1 MGRYVARR
9 LLQMVPVFFG
19 STLLIFSMVYLIPG
33 DPIRALFGERQVSDA
48 TLESLR
54 DRYNLDDP
62 FLVQYGKYMGVLP
75 DGEEGFSGVLQG
87 DFGEDFR
94 GREVSELMTER
105 FPVTIRLAVAAIIIE
120 TVIGIIA
127 GVMAGIRRNSFMDNL
142 VLVSTTLVIAI
153 PLFVLEF
160 GAQLI
165 FGLQLDWF
173 PIAGLREGWVSYAL
187 PAMLLAA
194 LSLCYVARLTRTSIV
209 ENIRSDYVR
218 TARAKGLS
226 GQRVV
231 GRHVLRNSLIP
242 VVTFIGTDFGY
253 LLGGAIVTETIFN
266 IPGIGRAV
274 FDGVTQREGAVVVG
288 LITVLVIVFLVAN
301 LLVDVLYGVL
311 DPRIRYE

>member
-1 MGRYVARR
+1 MGRYAARR

-19 STLLIFSMVYLIPG
+19 STLLIFAMVYLIPG
-33 DPIRALFGERQVSDA
+33 DPVRALFGERRVSEETLDA
-48 TLESLR
+48 LR

-62 FLVQYGKYMGVLP
+62 FLVQYGKYMGFIP
-75 DGEEGFSGVLQG
+75 DGDEGFSGVFQG

-94 GREVSELMTER
+94 GREVWELMKQR

-120 TVIGIIA
+120 TVIGIMA
-127 GVMAGIRRNSFMDNL
+127 GVLAGIRRNSFMDNL
-142 VLVSTTLVIAI
+142 VLVSTTLVIAV

-160 GAQLI
+160 GSQLT

-173 PIAGLREGWVSYAL
+173 PISGLRDGWISYAL
-187 PAMLLAA
+187 PAIMLAV

-226 GQRVV
+226 GERVV

-274 FDGVTQREGAVVVG
+274 FEGVNQREGAVVVG
-288 LITVLVIVFLVAN
+288 LITILVIVFLLAN
-301 LLVDVLYGVL
+301 LVVDLLYGVL

>member
-1 MGRYVARR
+1 
-9 LLQMVPVFFG
+9 
-19 STLLIFSMVYLIPG
+19 
-33 DPIRALFGERQVSDA
+33 
-48 TLESLR
+48 
-54 DRYNLDDP
+54 
-62 FLVQYGKYMGVLP
+62 MGVIP
-75 DGEEGFSGVLQG
+75 DGDEGFSGVLQG

-94 GREVSELMTER
+94 GREVLDIMKER

-120 TVIGIIA
+120 TVIGISA
-127 GVMAGIRRNSFMDNL
+127 GVLAGIRRNSFMDNL
-142 VLVSTTLVIAI
+142 VLVSTTLVIAV
-153 PLFVLEF
+153 PLFVLAF
-160 GAQLI
+160 GSQLL

-173 PIAGLREGWVSYAL
+173 PIAGLQDGWISYVL
-187 PAMLLAA
+187 PAMLLAV

-274 FDGVTQREGAVVVG
+274 FEGVTQREGAVVVG

>member
-1 MGRYVARR
+1 MGRYLARR
-9 LLQMVPVFFG
+9 LLQMIPVFFG
-19 STLLIFSMVYLIPG
+19 STLLIFAMVYLIPG
-33 DPIRALFGERQVSDA
+33 DPIRALFGERQVSEA
-48 TLESLR
+48 TLETLR

-75 DGEEGFSGVLQG
+75 DGDEGFSGVLQG

-94 GREVSELMTER
+94 GREVWEIMKQR
-105 FPVTIRLAVAAIIIE
+105 FPVTTRLAVAAIIIE
-120 TVIGIIA
+120 TVIGITA
-127 GVMAGIRRNSFMDNL
+127 GVLAGIRRNSFMDNL

-173 PIAGLREGWVSYAL
+173 PIAGLREGWISYAL
-187 PAMLLAA
+187 PSFMLAV

-274 FDGVTQREGAVVVG
+274 FEGVTQREGAVVVG
-288 LITVLVIVFLVAN
+288 LITVLVIVFLIAN
-301 LLVDVLYGVL
+301 LLVDVMYGVL